1 MLDIELI
8 RENPEL
14 VKANL
19 QKRGDLKNLQMLKEL
34 IRHDRQWR
42 ENLTRPNDLRHQRK
56 QIIAQIAGLKKKQQ
70 DATKEINQGK
80 RIDAEITTLEKQ
92 VIGDEEERA
101 LDELLCLV
109 CRMPLELARERMSLI
124 CSLEKSLL

>member
-101 LDELLCLV
+101 RLLQNHLLCVIFCLTS
-109 CRMPLELARERMSLI
+109 EEAYGSGFF
-124 CSLEKSLL
+124 